1 MDGEKFYSHLVSEV
15 LKSEVADR
23 CRRLNVEFPMGCP
36 SLDDSASLPLLVE
49 SATEQ
54 YQSDRTMQEV
64 LDRLLSS
71 LFDFEIFS
79 RPIRRRTHV
88 SFCGRIFCNIQPGD
102 RLDHFIKVLRECKAE
117 FVVNGK
123 FIALDNIGD
132 WGAAEFELPIRG
144 TVTDMQTQLDIFL
157 CWNVAGKQTKERI
170 SRSPFS
176 LDGLMEAQGW
186 DTPQG
191 RALRPQ
197 VGRRRKRRLNCHA
210 TWTRIKKARQ

>member
-15 LKSEVADR
+15 LRSEVADR

-54 YQSDRTMQEV
+54 YQSDCTMQEV

-71 LFDFEIFS
+71 LFHFEIFS

-88 SFCGRIFCNIQPGD
+88 SFCGRIFCNIQRGD
-102 RLDHFIKVLRECKAE
+102 RLHHFIKVLRECKAE
-117 FVVNGK
+117 FLVNGR
-123 FIALDNIGD
+123 FIALDNLGD
-132 WGAAEFELPIRG
+132 WGASEFELPIRG

-176 LDGLMEAQGW
+176 LDELMEAQGW

-197 VGRRRKRRLNCHA
+197 VGRRHKRRLNCHA